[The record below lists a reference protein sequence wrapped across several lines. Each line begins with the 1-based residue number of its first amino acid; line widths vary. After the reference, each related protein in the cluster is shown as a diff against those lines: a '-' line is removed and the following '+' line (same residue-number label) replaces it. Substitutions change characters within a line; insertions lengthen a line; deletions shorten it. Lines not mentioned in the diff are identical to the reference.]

1 MAEGDRL
8 LDRVQTVAEGG
19 LQVDEAADLQAL
31 RRPNDVDRPDHVGH
45 GVAVPV
51 VRVLVRRRRV
61 NNNLRPVLV
70 EGAIDHLGVG
80 DGAFDQCQ
88 VAVRRE
94 VVAPRCLEV
103 VDDRDDVAVA
113 DQPIGEVGAD
123 KTGSACDENP
133 HSLTS
138 STGLFNRC
146 RYSWARSWNA
156 RCHSSRLSNPQICLP
171 NCVSPSIR
179 FKTRELSISSR
190 DRACCEEKT
199 SRTKSRTGPGDVIHS
214 CSGTGKPILS
224 CRLEMLAGSL
234 ERIAERSTC
243 FMLPFSNLTSAGLVA
258 ASSTVRLARQGTRD

>member
-1 MAEGDRL
+1 MVRTPPSAAGDGKADHVDQVADVDEVPPGVHHEHRLVVGQAVVEGGQRAAEVAWAVRVGETKRDVVERAEKDVLLPRRLADRVARSPRDEGMAEGDRL

-61 NNNLRPVLV
+61 NNHLRPVLI

-88 VAVRRE
+88 AAVRRE

-113 DQPIGEVGAD
+113 DQPIGEVGPD

-146 RYSWARSWNA
+146 RNSCARSWKA
-156 RCHSSRLSNPQICLP
+156 RCHSSRLSRPQICRP
-171 NCVSPSIR
+171 N
-179 FKTRELSISSR
+179 
-190 DRACCEEKT
+190 
-199 SRTKSRTGPGDVIHS
+199 
-214 CSGTGKPILS
+214 
-224 CRLEMLAGSL
+224 
-234 ERIAERSTC
+234 
-243 FMLPFSNLTSAGLVA
+243 
-258 ASSTVRLARQGTRD
+258 